1 MLLALDYGTK
11 WSVYEKYKAVKVQVI
26 NNKLSSTAHVVI
38 LDMTENA
45 TKSYS
50 MVSRVIVQ

>member
-1 MLLALDYGTK
+1 MLLALVYGKK
-11 WSVYEKYKAVKVQVI
+11 WSVYEKYKAVKVHVI

-45 TKSYS
+45 TKGYS
-50 MVSRVIVQ
+50 IVSRVIV

>member
-1 MLLALDYGTK
+1 MLLALVYGTK
-11 WSVYEKYKAVKVQVI
+11 WSVYEKYKAVKVHVI

-38 LDMTENA
+38 LDMTENV

-50 MVSRVIVQ
+50 IVSRVIV